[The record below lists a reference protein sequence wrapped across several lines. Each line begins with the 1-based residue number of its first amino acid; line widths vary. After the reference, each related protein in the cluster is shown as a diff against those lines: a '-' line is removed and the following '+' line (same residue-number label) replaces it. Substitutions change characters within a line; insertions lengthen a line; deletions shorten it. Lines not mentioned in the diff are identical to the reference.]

1 MKNASWFMRISKMN
15 VRSLKLL
22 VVVLGLVFGAFIVV
36 DNFVS
41 CDYESQKVIPNRSN
55 SKILVQY
62 SLSCPALAGSTN
74 MTFVN
79 SKWRVYFPSM
89 FEPFF
94 TADYDYDGII
104 KAQWIGEGEVQIV
117 VPPVLRVYQKDE
129 KQKGIK
135 ITYVDR

>member
-1 MKNASWFMRISKMN
+1 MKNAGWFMCISKMN

-62 SLSCPALAGSTN
+62 SL
-74 MTFVN
+74 
-79 SKWRVYFPSM
+79 
-89 FEPFF
+89 E
-94 TADYDYDGII
+94 
-104 KAQWIGEGEVQIV
+104 
-117 VPPVLRVYQKDE
+117 E
-129 KQKGIK
+129 KGKKRGRYPLERKGDV
-135 ITYVDR
+135 TL